1 MSVTTLETTCDVSL
15 FEDLPAGEQLLKK
28 LKWSTDLLSFIED
41 PAGLGLTLWDSQ
53 REILGQFLELND
65 EGYRKKSEMVFV
77 SGMRGG
83 KTTIAAIIT
92 LCEIARLQFL
102 DNPQKFY
109 NIASNSEIMC
119 VNVAPNEQQALD
131 TVFRRAKEIIMNS
144 PFMMSLHPTA
154 TYNTIKFPKQVT
166 LKALGSSTSGNVGR
180 TVKCFVADEV
190 SSFQDNSARRGPSE
204 IYFKLSKSTGT
215 FSKWNENVRVAISSP
230 AYKGDFI
237 TTLHD
242 QAVEEKWDWCMPIW
256 KATWDLNPNMDKE
269 TLAEERKR
277 DPISFDRDFGAQPS
291 QEQESFFNPVMLA
304 EVKKKSIH
312 HLNLFIGDPDPKSR
326 DAFIPILDENRLDL
340 HLYPNYV
347 DWYIAADPAIKNDA
361 FGLSIG
367 YLGNDDVVYV
377 VGSTVFKA
385 ARGEEINT
393 DDIAN
398 ILKRLIQ
405 TFPVSVYIYDVYLHN
420 TLLDLVR
427 LHSVR
432 TEHNIVNL
440 NDWILTRNDLYLERA
455 SVPHSEYLFRELNE
469 LLLIKNQ
476 KVDHPR
482 SGSKDM
488 ADTAAQLISFVRRE
502 QEEARLSTNGV
513 VTNYMGRF

>member
-1 MSVTTLETTCDVSL
+1 MSVTKLEPTCDVLLYESL
-15 FEDLPAGEQLLKK
+15 SIGEKLLKK
-28 LKWSTDLLSFIED
+28 LEWSTDIVTFCED
-41 PAGLGLTLWDSQ
+41 PAGLGMKLWESQ
-53 REILGQFLELND
+53 KEILRSFYKFD
-65 EGYRKKSEMVFV
+65 EEGRRVTSEMVFV

-92 LCEIARLQFL
+92 LYEVARLEFL
-102 DNPQKFY
+102 DNPQLHYK
-109 NIASNSEIMC
+109 IAANSEIMC

-131 TVFRRAKEIIMNS
+131 TVFRRAKELIMDS
-144 PFMMSLHPTA
+144 PYFMSLGPSA
-154 TYNTIKFPKQVT
+154 TYNTIRFPKSVT
-166 LKALGSSTSGNVGR
+166 LKALGSSTGGNVGR

-190 SSFQDNSARRGPSE
+190 SSFQDNSTRRGPKE

-215 FSKWNENVRVAISSP
+215 FSKWNENIRVAISSP

-237 TTLHD
+237 TSLHQ
-242 QAVEEKWDWCMPIW
+242 QAVEEKWDWCVPIW

-277 DPISFDRDFGAQPS
+277 DPISFDRDFGAAPS
-291 QEQESFFNPVMLA
+291 LEQESFFNPAILA
-304 EVKKKSIH
+304 EVEKKTMH
-312 HLNLFIGDPDPKSR
+312 RTNLFIGEPDPKSR
-326 DAFIPILDENRLDL
+326 EAFIPLIDETKLDL
-340 HLYPNYV
+340 RKYPNYV
-347 DWYIAADPAIKNDA
+347 DWYITADPSIKNDG

-367 YLGNDDVVYV
+367 YLGTDDNIYI

-393 DDIAN
+393 QDVAAI
-398 ILKRLIQ
+398 IKRLI
-405 TFPVSVYIYDVYLHN
+405 TVFPVRFYVYDIYLHN

-427 LHSVR
+427 LHSIS
-432 TEHNIVNL
+432 TEHHIVNL
-440 NDWILTRNDLYLERA
+440 NDWILARNDIYQERA
-455 SVPHSEYLFRELNE
+455 QVPHSKILFKEFNE

-482 SGSKDM
+482 SGSKDV

-502 QEEARLSTNGV
+502 QEEARLSQNGV